1 MGKNMCKTKNWQ
13 FRSHKERVE
22 SLLKSKNGPPI
33 RTAHYFCHHQVYV
46 HYLPSNTSSFSTQSS
61 NLCFFKL
68 GTLSTL
74 NFLDFT
80 LSHCTPGTSKTNT
93 PSCNVT
99 LHFYFGSNASATLV
113 FHIYHSSPHFVFI
126 THQGGFLGWELLFF
140 FYLWQN
146 ATKETR
152 FSLPTIEL
160 ATFFQVS
167 TSVVADHPLIACPS
181 SH

>member
-1 MGKNMCKTKNWQ
+1 MEKNMCKTKKWQ

-74 NFLDFT
+74 NYLDFT
-80 LSHCTPGTSKTNT
+80 SSHCTPGTSKTNT
-93 PSCNVT
+93 DLIYLHYKLT
-99 LHFYFGSNASATLV
+99 LFLHGLSFLPYRQMSPQCTLPAAFDKDNHDYSYFPPGAVRPFAFTAFRL
-113 FHIYHSSPHFVFI
+113 
-126 THQGGFLGWELLFF
+126 TFLDW
-140 FYLWQN
+140 
-146 ATKETR
+146 K
-152 FSLPTIEL
+152 
-160 ATFFQVS
+160 TFDFAIS
-167 TSVVADHPLIACPS
+167 DSKIS
-181 SH
+181 

>member
-1 MGKNMCKTKNWQ
+1 MAHLSELLIISVITKFMFTIFPQ
-13 FRSHKERVE
+13 TLQVFQHSH
-22 SLLKSKNGPPI
+22 LI
-33 RTAHYFCHHQVYV
+33 YV
-46 HYLPSNTSSFSTQSS
+46 F
-61 NLCFFKL
+61 
-68 GTLSTL
+68 LSWV